1 MRFPHK
7 IWSSYHFWIILALF
21 GVITLFLYRD
31 VIWQGGLRSDFY
43 LFNLSR
49 HTIERNLFLLIALY
63 TAFVFGI
70 LPTLIVIGASLAVM
84 LPQALFFSTN
94 RSDALLEVALVTIA
108 GLVFVYWTRIK
119 ENDDRRYKK
128 AVTALENTQEQLQA
142 RIREARANARRLA
155 TLNTISNALSQYL
168 EPAKVIETAVEMVG
182 EIMEV
187 EVILVYTIEPRQNDM
202 ILTAYEGISSESA
215 AELDHVK
222 IGEGFNGEVAAT
234 GEVMLVQDA
243 SSDPRLTRSAVIRN
257 KIHPMLI
264 VPMKS
269 KGEVIGTL
277 CVGMR
282 RPRTFLP
289 DEIDLLSTI
298 AGQIASALTNAKLYA
313 EAREIADQ
321 LYKSARDYR
330 NLFENAHDAI
340 WFQDLDGKIL
350 AGNRATLMISGY
362 PLDKLTGR
370 NVKEFMDEGMLKL
383 GREVAKKLLNGEPFN
398 QPYEQQTITKD
409 GITRTLTLTTI
420 LMTVDDKP
428 VGFQHIARDV
438 SEERRMQNN
447 LRYYLNQITRAQ
459 EEERKRIS
467 RELHDDTAQ
476 ALFAISRQ
484 MDNFIRDN
492 VGLSQQQRIAL
503 QDIRQ
508 RIGVTLQG
516 IRRFSQDLRPSI
528 IDDLGLLPAVQWLIK
543 QKAED
548 SGIDISLK
556 INGKEQRLLPE
567 MELILFRII
576 QEALNNVGKH
586 AAATKADVR
595 LEFADSQLTV
605 VIKDNG
611 KGFRLP
617 DAVGDLSSSGKLG
630 LVGMNERVSLLG
642 GTLVIQSKP
651 GEGTT
656 VDLSV
661 PLGIYNGLAGQR

>member
-31 VIWQGGLRSDFY
+31 VIWPGGLRSDFY

-182 EIMEV
+182 EVMEV

-383 GREVAKKLLNGEPFN
+383 GREVANKLLNGEPFN

-528 IDDLGLLPAVQWLIK
+528 IDDLGLLPAVQWLVK

-576 QEALNNVGKH
+576 QEALNNIGKH

-605 VIKDNG
+605 AIKDNG

-642 GTLVIQSKP
+642 GALVIQSKP

>member
-1 MRFPHK
+1 
-7 IWSSYHFWIILALF
+7 
-21 GVITLFLYRD
+21 
-31 VIWQGGLRSDFY
+31 
-43 LFNLSR
+43 
-49 HTIERNLFLLIALY
+49 
-63 TAFVFGI
+63 
-70 LPTLIVIGASLAVM
+70 
-84 LPQALFFSTN
+84 
-94 RSDALLEVALVTIA
+94 
-108 GLVFVYWTRIK
+108 
-119 ENDDRRYKK
+119 
-128 AVTALENTQEQLQA
+128 
-142 RIREARANARRLA
+142 
-155 TLNTISNALSQYL
+155 
-168 EPAKVIETAVEMVG
+168 
-182 EIMEV
+182 
-187 EVILVYTIEPRQNDM
+187 
-202 ILTAYEGISSESA
+202 
-215 AELDHVK
+215 
-222 IGEGFNGEVAAT
+222 
-234 GEVMLVQDA
+234 
-243 SSDPRLTRSAVIRN
+243 
-257 KIHPMLI
+257 
-264 VPMKS
+264 
-269 KGEVIGTL
+269 
-277 CVGMR
+277 
-282 RPRTFLP
+282 
-289 DEIDLLSTI
+289 
-298 AGQIASALTNAKLYA
+298 
-313 EAREIADQ
+313 
-321 LYKSARDYR
+321 
-330 NLFENAHDAI
+330 
-340 WFQDLDGKIL
+340 
-350 AGNRATLMISGY
+350 
-362 PLDKLTGR
+362 
-370 NVKEFMDEGMLKL
+370 
-383 GREVAKKLLNGEPFN
+383 
-398 QPYEQQTITKD
+398 
-409 GITRTLTLTTI
+409 
-420 LMTVDDKP
+420 
-428 VGFQHIARDV
+428 
-438 SEERRMQNN
+438 MQNN

-576 QEALNNVGKH
+576 QEALNNIGKH

-605 VIKDNG
+605 AIKDNG